1 MTNKPTTP
9 YFILFTTLVVCLDQ
23 LSKLIIL
30 RSVQQGEFLPVIPG
44 FFNLTLTYNYGAAF
58 GLWSWL
64 PEGVRQLTL
73 AGTICLALVVVC
85 YFLCQPAFKNRPA
98 RAALAAIL
106 GGAIGNVIDRIY
118 HGAVV
123 DFLDVFIG
131 KNHWPAFNLADSAIC
146 LGVTILLL
154 QLLFTPHK
162 HEEHETV
169 VQ

>member
-1 MTNKPTTP
+1 MSDKPTVP
-9 YFILFTTLVVCLDQ
+9 YFILFTTLVVGLDQ

-30 RSVQQGEFLPVIPG
+30 QSVSQGEFLPVIPG

-98 RAALAAIL
+98 RAALAGIL
-106 GGAIGNVIDRIY
+106 GGAIGNVIDRVY

-123 DFLDVFIG
+123 DFLDVYVG

-146 LGVTILLL
+146 LGVTILLI
-154 QLLFTPHK
+154 QLGLTPQQT
-162 HEEHETV
+162 EEEKSEV
-169 VQ
+169 